1 MSTDHLTRPRAATRI
16 GISVH
21 YDPEAFGRFSEAIAR
36 LLGTARYLVGQTVL
50 VLIWIALNV
59 SAFRWRWDPYPFI
72 LLNLMF
78 STQASYAAPLILLAQ
93 NRQAERDRQ
102 QAESGPGGVRPHPQR
117 CRVPRSGTGCGAS
130 RGRGP
135 AHGAGF
141 RTRDRATDQRDRG
154 TTGPARRPRADGE
167 LIQLLQQ

>member
-1 MSTDHLTRPRAATRI
+1 MSTDHLARPRAATRI

-50 VLIWIALNV
+50 VVIWIALNI

-102 QAESGPGGVRPHPQR
+102 QAE
-117 CRVPRSGTGCGAS
+117 
-130 RGRGP
+130 
-135 AHGAGF
+135 
-141 RTRDRATDQRDRG
+141 RDRDVYARTLSDAEYLARELAAVRLAVADLPTERDF
-154 TTGPARRPRADGE
+154 AREIGRLTSEVVALRVQLDGDE
-167 LIQLLQQ
+167 QTAS

>member
-1 MSTDHLTRPRAATRI
+1 MSVRAGDLSRPRAATRI

-36 LLGTARYLVGQTVL
+36 LLGTARYLVAQTVL
-50 VLIWIALNV
+50 VAIWIALNI

-72 LLNLMF
+72 LLNLVF

-102 QAESGPGGVRPHPQR
+102 QAE
-117 CRVPRSGTGCGAS
+117 
-130 RGRGP
+130 
-135 AHGAGF
+135 
-141 RTRDRATDQRDRG
+141 RDREVYARTLSDAEYLARELAAVRLAVADLATERDL
-154 TTGPARRPRADGE
+154 AREIGRLAGEVEALRAGLDGRHHAS
-167 LIQLLQQ
+167 